1 LSPYSQFEAC
11 EAENSAHFAE
21 VGAGP
26 ATAVAHL
33 AEIRQKS
40 EAKLVSV
47 LETKHDKIQTLY
59 HSIIFH

>member
-1 LSPYSQFEAC
+1 LSSYSQFEAC

-33 AEIRQKS
+33 AEISQKP
-40 EAKLVSV
+40 EAKLVGE
-47 LETKHDKIQTLY
+47 LDQ
-59 HSIIFH
+59 